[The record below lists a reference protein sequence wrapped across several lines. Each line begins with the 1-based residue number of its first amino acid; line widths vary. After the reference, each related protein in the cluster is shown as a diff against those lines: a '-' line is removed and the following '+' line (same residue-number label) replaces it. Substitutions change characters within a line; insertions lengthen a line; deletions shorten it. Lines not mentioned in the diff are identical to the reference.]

1 VLTLA
6 AAADGVLEARGSRF
20 LARVVPIPGDGDECA
35 DLKARRALAPTI
47 AAHPKATH
55 HVTAWRALDTGGR
68 IEEHARDDGE
78 PAGTAGRP
86 ALRVLQGAELI
97 NVATVVVRY
106 YGGVKLGTGGLA
118 RAYAGAVRDALE
130 GTELIRWVATASARV
145 FRASP
150 RCQHWSGR
158 SASTACAWTHAA
170 TSPMAPGCTCRATRP
185 RSARWQNTSSSSGWT
200 ANRTD
205 RTSCPAAA
213 L

>member
-145 FRASP
+145 FSSFASMSALERAVGEHGL
-150 RCQHWSGR
+150 RVDARRYVADG
-158 SASTACAWTHAA
+158 AWLHLQ
-170 TSPMAPGCTCRATRP
+170 G
-185 RSARWQNTSSSSGWT
+185 
-200 ANRTD
+200 D
-205 RTSCPAAA
+205 AAA
-213 L
+213 LGTLAEYFEFEWVDGEPD